1 MTSTE
6 KLATS
11 FKALAANSAET
22 NVKKTDLY
30 RIPPDKLQEEEGFNA
45 RDYDD
50 PEVIAQIES
59 FADAYSNGRYVPPLI
74 VRIDSGT
81 GGIFV
86 VEGHLRRKGAN
97 LAIERGA
104 PIQHLDCTPFRGNDT
119 DRVTVMLTSAQGL
132 PLKPLGVAESYLRL
146 TRMGLSVADISKR
159 LCRTV
164 THVENML
171 TLATSNSDVH
181 TMVRKGEVAAT
192 TAIEAVRKHGDKA
205 GNFLAGKL
213 QEAKASGKTS
223 VKPSAIKPW
232 VPPRK
237 MVTTIYDSLAPVFKS
252 LEGQDDAQALL
263 SQAEGA
269 DAEPMEGK
277 RIWVDAAALAKLC
290 RAFQDAEALKLK
302 RSKGGE
308 PEPGEPS
315 SDDQEVSDEPA
326 A

>member
-192 TAIEAVRKHGDKA
+192 PPSRRSASTAKKRGISL
-205 GNFLAGKL
+205 LA
-213 QEAKASGKTS
+213 S
-223 VKPSAIKPW
+223 
-232 VPPRK
+232 
-237 MVTTIYDSLAPVFKS
+237 
-252 LEGQDDAQALL
+252 
-263 SQAEGA
+263 
-269 DAEPMEGK
+269 
-277 RIWVDAAALAKLC
+277 C
-290 RAFQDAEALKLK
+290 RRQ
-302 RSKGGE
+302 R
-308 PEPGEPS
+308 
-315 SDDQEVSDEPA
+315 PA
-326 A
+326 AKPP